1 MCRIRHIVNKKLN
14 YIVIMVTNII
24 FIVTILG
31 ISLGITNTS
40 LIFGEVQQD
49 TQMSQQNDLAFM
61 TSNLQDSSFDLL
73 NSSNNE
79 ELTTQSH
86 GFIKNKDIG
95 VLVYTHGNPMVP
107 HTADTMKTE
116 LIEKNLEKMGHPSE
130 IVTHMP
136 YNWDQGLMNLDKENI
151 KYAVFLYTDLFGP
164 MSTVIHNVTRGIFGE
179 IEKYQFC
186 PGVPIP
192 PKSCMYM
199 GMMTDPASDVSDT
212 TLVFAEPA
220 RPDHPLIRN
229 AFVEQAVQ
237 ISENPKKEILVLVG
251 HGARSDTNDMYQVLE
266 LGNLADYV
274 KKKLKFQA
282 AVGVTARED
291 WPELQEER
299 IMDIVNLVKNLLKK
313 THAEKV
319 ILAPATGAGMG
330 FQMVKDALEAEGI
343 DVDEAAEPLSFA
355 QKEFKQW
362 SSQVLKETVDFI
374 KKKAPEE
381 NTITPYWNRNY

>member
-61 TSNLQDSSFDLL
+61 NSNLQDSSFNLL

-95 VLVYTHGNPMVP
+95 VLVYTHGNPMMP

-199 GMMTDPASDVSDT
+199 GMMTDPASNVSDT

-251 HGARSDTNDMYQVLE
+251 HGARSDTNDMYQVRE
-266 LGNLADYV
+266 LQNVADYV
-274 KKKLKFQA
+274 QYKMGFREALA
-282 AVGVTARED
+282 VTARED